1 MPEELAA
8 TARPVSVVSY
18 RGVGGEGKGERVT
31 NDVIFCYDLE
41 LPADFRPRAVDGEV
55 ESFELQSVDS
65 VLDSLVAEPPRWKP
79 NVAVVTIDFLV
90 RRGVLKPELPGY
102 LPLVASLRQGDCS

>member
-1 MPEELAA
+1 M
-8 TARPVSVVSY
+8 
-18 RGVGGEGKGERVT
+18 T
-31 NDVIFCYDLE
+31 NDVIFVYDLE
-41 LPADFRPRAVDGEV
+41 LPADFEPRVVDGEV
-55 ESFELQSVDS
+55 ESFDLWRVEDVIEA
-65 VLDSLVAEPPRWKP
+65 LVAEPPRWKP